1 MTVARI
7 TMVEYVS
14 KEAADDFEPRYS
26 EVAPKS
32 SSSAAYEGQWRNG
45 EKDGFGSEFDEIG
58 EGYIGQFKNG
68 SYHGKGTDTI
78 LPIVF
83 HFATI

>member
-1 MTVARI
+1 LSILALLKSPVRKQGRLSLT
-7 TMVEYVS
+7 
-14 KEAADDFEPRYS
+14 

-32 SSSAAYEGQWRNG
+32 SSSAAYEDQWRNG
-45 EKDGFGSEFDEIG
+45 KKDGFGSEFDEIG

-78 LPIVF
+78 LPIVL